1 MRLIMSPWQR
11 PVSIE
16 AIKTAGDCSPQGLK
30 VWIDALTSHGFRPV
44 DGHVPL
50 THAVAV
56 GAALHFRS
64 NGVSKARAD
73 RVFRELLR
81 DPPDFDGWVLVD
93 HRDRSPIGFEP
104 PPVAIS
110 LKYHARKAPIVFDPA
125 PFIERL
131 GID

>member
-1 MRLIMSPWQR
+1 MWPWQR

-16 AIKTAGDCSPQGLK
+16 AIKEAADCSTRGLN
-30 VWIDALTSHGFRPV
+30 VWINALISHGLRPV
-44 DGHVPL
+44 DDQIPL
-50 THAVAV
+50 SHAVAV

-73 RVFRELLR
+73 RIFRQLLR
-81 DPPDFDGWVLVD
+81 DPPDYVGWVLVD
-93 HRDRSPIGFEP
+93 HRDRYPIDLELP
-104 PPVAIS
+104 PISIS
-110 LKYHARKAPIVFDPA
+110 LKYHARKAPIVFDPT